1 MRQDSGGLS
10 SLIFGILLFVIG
22 FPLAVNLGGVHRL
35 LHKDSPVPAALQKL
49 PPWRWGTPN
58 ERTRARMVGSFFA
71 AGGLLGILVGI
82 YGIVKG
88 DV

>member
-10 SLIFGILLFVIG
+10 SLIFGILFFVIG

-35 LHKDSPVPAALQKL
+35 LRKDSPVPAALRKL
-49 PPWRWGTPN
+49 PPWRWGTSN
-58 ERTRARMVGSFFA
+58 ERTRARIVGSFFA
-71 AGGLLGILVGI
+71 AAGLLGILDGI
-82 YGIVKG
+82 YRIVKG